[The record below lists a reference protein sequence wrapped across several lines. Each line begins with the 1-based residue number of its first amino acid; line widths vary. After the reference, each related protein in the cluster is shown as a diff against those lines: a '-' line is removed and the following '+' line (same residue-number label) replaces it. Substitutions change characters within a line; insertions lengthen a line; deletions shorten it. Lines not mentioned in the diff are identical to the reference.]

1 MVVGGPQPRDNLG
14 RLAPVVAAGP
24 HPARHLASDALE
36 RRSRLPCLC
45 WRHLCALFVG
55 RKCSWQEK
63 ENSLTQADMLSIP
76 LLALAAVCS
85 CAQGVGATYVHVGVT
100 ASVPELP
107 PAVRNTPP
115 AACAKLLA
123 WSLERSGF
131 LCCGPR
137 KRAGLAASARDACA
151 GTVRGRAGALV
162 WV

>member
-1 MVVGGPQPRDNLG
+1 M
-14 RLAPVVAAGP
+14 
-24 HPARHLASDALE
+24 
-36 RRSRLPCLC
+36 
-45 WRHLCALFVG
+45 LCALFVG

-131 LCCGPR
+131 LVLRTAQTRRACR
-137 KRAGLAASARDACA
+137 KRP
-151 GTVRGRAGALV
+151 
-162 WV
+162 